1 MEKYKKY
8 EIKDIPQ
15 SMEDICFPKNN
26 KFKLLPQQ
34 EFLAEY
40 LYDNKDVNGLL
51 IYHEIGS
58 GKTCTAINIAEK
70 FKNEMKII
78 VVLPASLIG
87 NFKNELK
94 SSCPGDNVY
103 ITKEKKLIIS
113 NNKEEKSSD
122 ELINKFYTIYSY
134 HIFVKEISK
143 GLIDLE
149 NSILII
155 DEVQNMVSL

>member
-1 MEKYKKY
+1 
-8 EIKDIPQ
+8 
-15 SMEDICFPKNN
+15 MEDICFPKNN

-58 GKTCTAINIAEK
+58 GKTCTAINIVEK

-94 SSCPGDNVY
+94 SSCPGENVY
-103 ITKEKKLIIS
+103 VITK
-113 NNKEEKSSD
+113 EKSSD

-143 GLIDLE
+143 GLINLE